1 MSHLTILPT
10 VLRDP
15 ALLVSAL
22 ESLQLNPQREG
33 TMSGFGGESEPVDIL
48 IRLKDGLCL
57 GWRRQADGSLGLVG
71 DLQRL
76 HRSNHLSGLLS
87 EITRTYAA
95 HLALREAAAHL
106 PGVHLELVR

>member
-10 VLRDP
+10 VLRDA
-15 ALLVSAL
+15 ALLFTAL
-22 ESLQLNPQREG
+22 ESLHLSPLREG
-33 TMSGFGGESEPVDIL
+33 TLRGFGGEHQPVDVL
-48 IRLKDGLCL
+48 IHLNDGLCL

-76 HRSNHLSGLLS
+76 NRSNQLAGLLS
-87 EITRTYAA
+87 KITRTYAA

-106 PGVHLELVR
+106 PGVRLELVG

>member
-10 VLRDP
+10 VLRDA

-22 ESLQLNPQREG
+22 ESLHLNPRRDG
-33 TMSGFGGESEPVDIL
+33 TVSGFAGEHQPVDVL
-48 IRLKDGLCL
+48 IQLHDGLCL

-76 HRSNHLSGLLS
+76 SRSNQLAGLLS
-87 EITRTYAA
+87 DITRTYAA
-95 HLALREAAAHL
+95 HLALQEAAEHL
-106 PGVHLELVR
+106 PGVRLELVG